1 MATKN
6 TPTGFLS
13 KMVQL
18 IRQPTREGISA
29 DDSELGQNSEF
40 IKLALKD
47 RIARKRQDDTVRRRE
62 FAYLRKIRSKG
73 PLVGQLTA
81 GRPSIFQHSS
91 GFNPEER
98 AMTIK
103 KIDDIEAHMSRNWL
117 ERRQDKAP
125 VPSGSP
131 ASPPTLTTQFKP
143 AAPTRTETFKSAQ
156 PAGLMDDADADYDFT
171 KVNLPAPADAR
182 PTEAP
187 VEAAWEAPTQAMSLD
202 QARSE
207 SVDTGMSGFSNSK
220 LMSVELGDGGDDP
233 SLQDAAIR
241 FAEGDDAGA
250 EAVLIAVLQA
260 QNEQSGSADAFA
272 AALFDFYR
280 STGQQDSFDVVA
292 IEYAERFGRSA
303 PEWFSVPDLLGR
315 NVAALPVEQ
324 SGANVKSSQ
333 MVWECP
339 PELGLQSVQALRASL
354 ALTQV
359 PPHLHW
365 GQLVAI
371 HPDALSELANL
382 FEKWCSQKVTLHFG
396 GVGALEK
403 TLKSATPASDM
414 RVDHLWWRLRLDVLC
429 VLRKHDDFEDVALDY
444 CVLYE
449 VSPPSWK
456 DPQCEC
462 VYELASE
469 SKPGHAADAKHSLF
483 SAFDQNSEEPATV
496 ELSGELLGDAVEV
509 LHKLEHGVGGA
520 DHLVVSCARLIR
532 VDFSAAGSILNWVA
546 MREAAGCR
554 IQFSNVPRLVAAFFN
569 VIGISEH
576 ARIVLRTK

>member
-1 MATKN
+1 
-6 TPTGFLS
+6 
-13 KMVQL
+13 MVQF
-18 IRQPTREGISA
+18 IRQPTKDGASA

-40 IKLALKD
+40 MKLALKD

-125 VPSGSP
+125 VPLGSAAP
-131 ASPPTLTTQFKP
+131 SPLTLTTQVKPAVPSRTEQFKP
-143 AAPTRTETFKSAQ
+143 VQ
-156 PAGLMDDADADYDFT
+156 PAVLMEDADADYDFT
-171 KVNLPAPADAR
+171 RVNLPAPADAR

-187 VEAAWEAPTQAMSLD
+187 VDATWEAPTQAMSLD

-207 SVDTGMSGFSNSK
+207 SVDTGMSGFSHSK

-260 QNEQSGSADAFA
+260 QNEQSASVDAFA

-280 STGQQDSFDVVA
+280 STGQQDSFDVAA

-315 NVAALPVEQ
+315 NVATLPVEQ
-324 SGANVKSSQ
+324 QVANVKSSQ
-333 MVWECP
+333 MLWECT
-339 PELGLQSVQALRASL
+339 PELGLQSVQTLRASL

-365 GQLVAI
+365 GQLLTI

-382 FEKWCSQKVTLHFG
+382 FEKWCSQKVTLHFD

-403 TLKSATPASDM
+403 ALKSATPASDM

-456 DPQCEC
+456 DPRCEC
-462 VYELASE
+462 VYELARD
-469 SKPGHAADAKHSLF
+469 SKLGHAADAKHSVF
-483 SAFDQNSEEPATV
+483 SAFDQDCVEHAAV
-496 ELSGELLGDAVEV
+496 ELSGELIGDAVEV
-509 LHKLEHGVGGA
+509 LNKLEHGVGGS

-546 MREAAGCR
+546 TREAEGCR
-554 IQFSNVPRLVAAFFN
+554 IQFSNVSRLVAAFFN

>member
-18 IRQPTREGISA
+18 IRQPTREGINA

-117 ERRQDKAP
+117 ERRQDKVP
-125 VPSGSP
+125 VPPGSI
-131 ASPPTLTTQFKP
+131 ASSPPTLTTQVTP
-143 AAPTRTETFKSAQ
+143 AAPARSDQSKSAQ
-156 PAGLMDDADADYDFT
+156 PVVLMDDADADYDFT

-187 VEAAWEAPTQAMSLD
+187 VEATWEAPTQAMSLD

-207 SVDTGMSGFSNSK
+207 SVDTGMSGYSHSK

-260 QNEQSGSADAFA
+260 QNEQSASADAFA

-280 STGQQDSFDVVA
+280 STGQQDRFDVAA
-292 IEYAERFGRSA
+292 IDYAERFGRSA

-315 NVAALPVEQ
+315 NVAALPLEQ
-324 SGANVKSSQ
+324 PVVNTKSSQ

-371 HPDALSELANL
+371 HPDALSELATL
-382 FEKWCSQKVTLHFG
+382 FEKWCSQKVTLHFA

-403 TLKSATPASDM
+403 ALKTATPASDM

-456 DPQCEC
+456 DPLCEC
-462 VYELASE
+462 VHEE
-469 SKPGHAADAKHSLF
+469 SKLGHAADAKHSLF
-483 SAFDQNSEEPATV
+483 SAFDQHSEEPATV
-496 ELSGELLGDAVEV
+496 EISGELLGDAVEV
-509 LHKLEHGVGGA
+509 LNKLEHGVGGA

-532 VDFSAAGSILNWVA
+532 VDFSAAGCILNWVA

-554 IQFSNVPRLVAAFFN
+554 IQFSHVPRLVAAFFN